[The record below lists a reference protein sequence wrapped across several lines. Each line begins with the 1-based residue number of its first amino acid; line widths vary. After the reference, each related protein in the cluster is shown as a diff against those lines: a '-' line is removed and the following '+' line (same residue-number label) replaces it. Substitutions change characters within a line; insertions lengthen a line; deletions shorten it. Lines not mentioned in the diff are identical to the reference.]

1 MYAISS
7 FEYPSVGLVL
17 FRSSRLRKKE
27 ASRWAEIIRQAGE
40 KGVEA
45 ALGRHRVL
53 RSSKVWRSRRAGRRC
68 VAPRDLF
75 ISSDCRAIPLEFS
88 MSYTKKR
95 TLTAA
100 RLAANRKNA
109 LKSTRPRTP
118 LGKSRLALRRLEIRN
133 SKRSGQWT
141 VARWSHQWSAFRS
154 QRKPWPEGGALW
166 NEAGMC
172 FRMSRMLLAGTV
184 TTPDLRM
191 ESGDSNILTG
201 KIGNWKLENR
211 NWKTENSDSRVRGND
226 RVVECGPD

>member
-1 MYAISS
+1 
-7 FEYPSVGLVL
+7 
-17 FRSSRLRKKE
+17 
-27 ASRWAEIIRQAGE
+27 
-40 KGVEA
+40 
-45 ALGRHRVL
+45 
-53 RSSKVWRSRRAGRRC
+53 
-68 VAPRDLF
+68 
-75 ISSDCRAIPLEFS
+75 